1 MKAAIFILALVCF
14 IALPVHAATEESFR
28 VQILSMEAVADVPDA
43 YTIKLRQFEDP
54 YSSHALKQPRE
65 VIWHV
70 RYDERFARD
79 PFLTRE
85 EYLHAIG
92 LLKECLAH
100 DGGRFQ
106 LAVASGGFFV
116 SRPEG
121 RPREWTSGTLSR
133 PPAKWDLPKGANRKE
148 LLIYTWAKL
157 P

>member
-1 MKAAIFILALVCF
+1 MKKAFLFLALCL
-14 IALPVHAATEESFR
+14 IAPSARAATEESFR

-54 YSSHALKQPRE
+54 YSSRPLRQPRE
-65 VIWHV
+65 VTWNV

-85 EYLHAIG
+85 EYVRAIG
-92 LLKECLAH
+92 LLKGCLAH